1 MFSLL
6 HNLINIKILVPGE
19 SVKYLGRTDNGIL
32 ALSNYR
38 IYLSNTFKHFET
50 SIPLRVVESVVI
62 KEMFTLIINC
72 KDAVTYTCS
81 FLLSES
87 CTEWHSRITL
97 ATSVPEQLENLFGF
111 AFHAYVSESQ
121 FTSLDQEWFNR
132 LQHVTDIDECF
143 HRDLER
149 FNITQKH

>member
-1 MFSLL
+1 M
-6 HNLINIKILVPGE
+6 PGE

-38 IYLSNTFKHFET
+38 IFLSNTFKHFEA
-50 SIPLRVVESVVI
+50 SIPLRLIDTVLI

-81 FLLSES
+81 FLSSES
-87 CTEWHSRITL
+87 CTEWHTRITL
-97 ATSVPEQLENLFGF
+97 ATSVPEQLENLFAF
-111 AFHAYVSESQ
+111 AFHAYFSESH

-132 LQHVTDIDECF
+132 LQHVTGIDECF
-143 HRDLER
+143 HRELER
-149 FNITQKH
+149 